1 MKVAIVGAG
10 KLGYKLAEAMI
21 NADIDVTLIDRN
33 ARVLERINDYL
44 DVLTVS
50 ANGIE
55 IEVLKELNIKSY
67 DLLITTTFSDETNAI
82 ICSLAKKLGCKKT
95 IARIRN
101 PEYTKQIDFIKTELG
116 IDHIINPELA
126 TSNEI
131 ARYLLKSYNFYSED
145 FAKGRVSIVD
155 FSLRNMPDLIGKKI
169 ADINELENLLIAA
182 ISRGDEMIIPHGDTR
197 LSEDD
202 IIHIIGSSKNING
215 LSEKFN
221 FNIERFKIKK
231 LMILGGGNIAY
242 YLANK
247 LKSSGIKVSI
257 IEQDE
262 DRCRYLS
269 ERLEEALII
278 NGDGTDI
285 NLLEDEG
292 LYSMDAFI
300 GATGY
305 DEQNLL
311 MSLMAKH
318 AGVSKTIAKI
328 SRPNYV
334 KIIDNLGIDVALNP
348 VNIAVSNV
356 FKFIRGGKVVSV
368 SLLLGE
374 QAEVTEIIAIK
385 DSRIIGKPLSQLG
398 LPKGII
404 IGAVVQKGEVTIP
417 NGNTIIEPDDR
428 LIIFCLSSDVPAL
441 EMFIKPRK
449 GGLFR

>member
-1 MKVAIVGAG
+1 
-10 KLGYKLAEAMI
+10 L
-21 NADIDVTLIDRN
+21 
-33 ARVLERINDYL
+33 
-44 DVLTVS
+44 
-50 ANGIE
+50 
-55 IEVLKELNIKSY
+55 
-67 DLLITTTFSDETNAI
+67 
-82 ICSLAKKLGCKKT
+82 
-95 IARIRN
+95 
-101 PEYTKQIDFIKTELG
+101 
-116 IDHIINPELA
+116 
-126 TSNEI
+126 
-131 ARYLLKSYNFYSED
+131 
-145 FAKGRVSIVD
+145 
-155 FSLRNMPDLIGKKI
+155 
-169 ADINELENLLIAA
+169 
-182 ISRGDEMIIPHGDTR
+182 
-197 LSEDD
+197 
-202 IIHIIGSSKNING
+202 
-215 LSEKFN
+215 
-221 FNIERFKIKK
+221 
-231 LMILGGGNIAY
+231 GGNIAY

>member
-231 LMILGGGNIAY
+231 LMILGG
-242 YLANK
+242 
-247 LKSSGIKVSI
+247 
-257 IEQDE
+257 
-262 DRCRYLS
+262 
-269 ERLEEALII
+269 
-278 NGDGTDI
+278 
-285 NLLEDEG
+285 
-292 LYSMDAFI
+292 
-300 GATGY
+300 
-305 DEQNLL
+305 
-311 MSLMAKH
+311 
-318 AGVSKTIAKI
+318 
-328 SRPNYV
+328 
-334 KIIDNLGIDVALNP
+334 
-348 VNIAVSNV
+348 
-356 FKFIRGGKVVSV
+356 
-368 SLLLGE
+368 
-374 QAEVTEIIAIK
+374 AI
-385 DSRIIGKPLSQLG
+385 
-398 LPKGII
+398 
-404 IGAVVQKGEVTIP
+404 
-417 NGNTIIEPDDR
+417 
-428 LIIFCLSSDVPAL
+428 
-441 EMFIKPRK
+441 
-449 GGLFR
+449 